1 MNQFQME
8 ESPWQEFDQRDRDSL
23 IVIIPIGAVEVYGKH
38 MPMGSDGIAVKSIS
52 RKLCESTDLNIMG
65 GPLVPIGFSRH
76 LQTFPGTLS
85 VSTAS
90 LKGYLKDFANSLV
103 KWGCKKLVF
112 FNGHL
117 GNVPPVTELM
127 FELFDENEVSSIQI
141 DLWRFIQPIS
151 EDLLESESLKYGHA
165 GEAMTSV
172 FLYLHPEMVRKNE
185 MLDQPERKV
194 KYPEGVTGIRDFRKS
209 SNEGVLGFSTKA
221 SPEKGEKIVS
231 RTIAELE
238 KTIKDAFPDH
248 N

>member
-8 ESPWQEFDQRDRDSL
+8 ESPWHEFDERDKGSL
-23 IVIIPIGAVEVYGKH
+23 IVIVPIGAVEVYGKH
-38 MPMGSDGIAVKSIS
+38 MPMGTDGIAVKTLT
-52 RKLCESTDLNIMG
+52 RMLCESTDMNVIG
-65 GPLVPIGFSRH
+65 GPLVPVGFSRH

-85 VSTAS
+85 VSTKALKAYVKDYSES
-90 LKGYLKDFANSLV
+90 LI

-127 FELFDENEVSSIQI
+127 FELFDEKNVNSIQI

-172 FLYLHPEMVRKNE
+172 FLYLHPKMVRKNE

-194 KYPEGVTGIRDFRKS
+194 KYSKGVSGIKDFRKS

-231 RTIAELE
+231 RTIVKLE
-238 KTIKDAFPDH
+238 KTIKDAFPGQS
-248 N
+248 